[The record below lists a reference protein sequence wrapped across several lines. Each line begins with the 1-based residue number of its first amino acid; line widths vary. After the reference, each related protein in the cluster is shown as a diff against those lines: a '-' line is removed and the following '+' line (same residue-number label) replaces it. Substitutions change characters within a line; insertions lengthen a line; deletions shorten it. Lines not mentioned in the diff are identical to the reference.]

1 MAHALSYT
9 APLPWLDSIE
19 LFRVYAQSTPRL
31 PDTYGQTGISA
42 QMSLR
47 YDWRLPTIND
57 TTQMAQFGYHFKRS
71 SNDLEFG
78 GFQVFKPGAARC
90 HRRRRALQMVGIRR
104 FPLDLWRAFSR
115 SDAER
120 LKGADGAFVHVGRDM
135 NCR

>member
-78 GFQVFKPGAARC
+78 GFQVFNSNDRGLLAAIGAGARFRWSGFVDFRC
-90 HRRRRALQMVGIRR
+90 TYRAPFRAATPNGSKAPTVLLFMSVGT
-104 FPLDLWRAFSR
+104 
-115 SDAER
+115 
-120 LKGADGAFVHVGRDM
+120 
-135 NCR
+135 